1 MARILTNIYR
11 ALGILE
17 RGVMI
22 ETDRQGLVAGYVG
35 QAAIKTAKKI
45 DEAEG
50 GVLFI
55 DEAYALTSG
64 GKSAMGDFGDEAIQT
79 LLKRME
85 DDRGKFSSLLPIYP
99 IWMRQVIL
107 G

>member
-1 MARILTNIYR
+1 
-11 ALGILE
+11 
-17 RGVMI
+17 MI

-35 QAAIKTAKKI
+35 QTAIKTSKKI

-64 GKSAMGDFGDEAIQT
+64 GKSSMVISGMKLFRPYW
-79 LLKRME
+79 RME
-85 DDRGKFSSLLPIYP
+85 DDRGKFFVFVAGYP
-99 IWMRQVIL
+99 ENMDNFKSKL
-107 G
+107 GLNPDLIRH